1 MATILVVEDERPIA
15 RVIADNLGF
24 EGYEVRLAH
33 DGPSG
38 LEQALGEPVD
48 LILLD
53 IMLPGMNGYDV
64 CRRLRE
70 AGRSTPVI
78 MLSARGEEVDK
89 VLGLELGADDYI
101 TKPVGVRELLAR
113 VKAVLRR
120 APEGPDPA
128 PVPGESEGAVLTLG
142 DARVDF
148 DRYEAHR
155 GEAAVHLSPKA
166 FGVLRLLWTRRGAA
180 VSRAD
185 ILHEVWGYD
194 ALPTT
199 RTVDNHVAEL
209 RAALEADSSAPRHL
223 LTVHGVGYRLVDV
236 SPEAPPSHPGDR
248 ADE

>member
-15 RVIADNLGF
+15 QVIADNLRFDGF
-24 EGYEVRLAH
+24 DVLIAH
-33 DGPSG
+33 DGETG
-38 LEQALGEPVD
+38 LQTAQSETVD

-53 IMLPGMNGYDV
+53 IMMPGMDGYEV

-70 AGRSTPVI
+70 GGRRTPVI

-113 VKAVLRR
+113 VKAVLWR
-120 APEGPDPA
+120 APEGWADDDT
-128 PVPGESEGAVLTLG
+128 EGGQVLTFG
-142 DARVDF
+142 EARIDF
-148 DRYEAHR
+148 GRYEASLA
-155 GEAAVHLSPKA
+155 GEAVHLSPKA
-166 FGVLRLLWTRRGAA
+166 FGVLKLLWEQHGKA
-180 VSRAD
+180 VSRSE

-194 ALPTT
+194 VLPTT

-223 LTVHGVGYRLVDV
+223 LTVHGVGYRLADV
-236 SPEAPPSHPGDR
+236 TPPQ
-248 ADE
+248 E

>member
-1 MATILVVEDERPIA
+1 MATILVVEDEQPIS
-15 RVIADNLGF
+15 RVIADNLSF
-24 EGYEVRLAH
+24 EGYDVLQAG
-33 DGPSG
+33 DGPAG
-38 LEQALGEPVD
+38 LEMALGQQVD

-70 AGRSTPVI
+70 AGRATPVI

-101 TKPVGVRELLAR
+101 TKPVGVRELMAR

-120 APEGPDPA
+120 APGPLEAASSSA
-128 PVPGESEGAVLTLG
+128 PQILTLG
-142 DARVDF
+142 DARIDF
-148 DRYEAHR
+148 DRFEASR
-155 GEAAVHLSPKA
+155 AGAAVHLSPKA
-166 FGVLRLLWTRRGAA
+166 FGVLRLLWGRQGKA

-185 ILHEVWGYD
+185 ILREVWGYD

-209 RAALEADSSAPRHL
+209 RAALERESAAPGHL
-223 LTVHGVGYRLVDV
+223 LTVHGVGYRLVDAV
-236 SPEAPPSHPGDR
+236 PPSPG
-248 ADE
+248 AAAAPSPDE